1 MNDVTEPV
9 QALAQEAVVFHA
21 LQVVTLLVRV
31 PVKGIVHVLVL
42 HYHVIDEECKCWE
55 ASLVWRKLPAY
66 EVDYEKQQERKS

>member
-1 MNDVTEPV
+1 MDDVTEPV

-42 HYHVIDEECKCWE
+42 HYHVIDEECKC
-55 ASLVWRKLPAY
+55 
-66 EVDYEKQQERKS
+66 